1 MVAVPAAVT
10 AFGRPAA
17 CRLAFVWLML
27 VGSAYSASVRVS
39 PASVAA
45 CEGWYTVNW
54 HSIPKPGLSDV
65 M

>member
-1 MVAVPAAVT
+1 MHERGVRPPFGGLVLLWLTLLGT
-10 AFGRPAA
+10 AYG
-17 CRLAFVWLML
+17 
-27 VGSAYSASVRVS
+27 ASVRVS

-54 HSIPKPGLSDV
+54 RSIPKPGFADV